1 VENADWHGDWIEQ
14 EHVNKRHWKWFH
26 WLKWGDWALYGL
38 IAILA
43 VVLLISAPK
52 AVAGTDAKAIV
63 LEDGAI
69 LLEIP
74 ADRLQEGGT
83 MNFEANG
90 YHYVLTFEEGS
101 IRFSQADC
109 PDQICVKT
117 GWISRYGQISACAPG
132 HLILKIEGDP
142 ENQPTGPTDV
152 DVIVG

>member
-1 VENADWHGDWIEQ
+1 M
-14 EHVNKRHWKWFH
+14 
-26 WLKWGDWALYGL
+26 YGL
-38 IAILA
+38 IGILA
-43 VVLLISAPK
+43 VVLLVSAPK
-52 AVAGTDAKAIV
+52 AVAGSDAKAVV
-63 LEDGAI
+63 LENGAI

-74 ADRLQEGGT
+74 ADLLQKGGT
-83 MNFEANG
+83 ATLEAND
-90 YHYVLTFEEGS
+90 YHYELTFEGGR

-142 ENQPTGPTDV
+142 ENQPTGTTDV

>member
-1 VENADWHGDWIEQ
+1 M
-14 EHVNKRHWKWFH
+14 
-26 WLKWGDWALYGL
+26 YGL
-38 IAILA
+38 IGILA
-43 VVLLISAPK
+43 VVLLVSAPK
-52 AVAGTDAKAIV
+52 AVAGSDAKAVV

-74 ADRLQEGGT
+74 ADLLQEGGT
-83 MNFEANG
+83 ATLEAND
-90 YHYVLTFEEGS
+90 YHYELTFEGGR

-132 HLILKIEGDP
+132 HLILKIEGNP
-142 ENQPTGPTDV
+142 ENQPIGTTDV